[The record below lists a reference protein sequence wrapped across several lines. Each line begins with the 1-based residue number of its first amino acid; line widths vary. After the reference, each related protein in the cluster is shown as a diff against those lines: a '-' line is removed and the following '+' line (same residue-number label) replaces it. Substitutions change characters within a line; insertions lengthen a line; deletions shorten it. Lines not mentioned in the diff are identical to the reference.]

1 MNSQDKAAYREKV
14 VMLSWPSHRISHF
27 GNLWGPQIIFSQTVK
42 LNTNIRDPVT
52 MAVPHKQVLMFVEVW
67 LRGATEYGIIAHDL
81 RRNEVYFVRPD
92 QDYQEAQASMLQYMP
107 QSERIPTIRIA
118 LQMDLM
124 LTERPCREDKEK
136 TRRALVFD
144 QDASVELSEDEE
156 EEEIDYTE
164 ILQQQQREM
173 EAKQE
178 EKAKKM
184 AEVKAKMEKAK
195 KEKQA
200 KERAEREA
208 AEAEASK
215 ASENE
220 DAL

>member
-1 MNSQDKAAYREKV
+1 
-14 VMLSWPSHRISHF
+14 
-27 GNLWGPQIIFSQTVK
+27 
-42 LNTNIRDPVT
+42 

-81 RRNEVYFVRPD
+81 RGMRSTLCGQTRTTRRRRQACCSICRKARGSYHPHRPTD
-92 QDYQEAQASMLQYMP
+92 GPDADRE
-107 QSERIPTIRIA
+107 A
-118 LQMDLM
+118 LQGGQG
-124 LTERPCREDKEK
+124 EDQKGPGV
-136 TRRALVFD
+136 R

-184 AEVKAKMEKAK
+184 AEVKG
-195 KEKQA
+195 
-200 KERAEREA
+200 
-208 AEAEASK
+208 
-215 ASENE
+215 ENGE
-220 DAL
+220 G